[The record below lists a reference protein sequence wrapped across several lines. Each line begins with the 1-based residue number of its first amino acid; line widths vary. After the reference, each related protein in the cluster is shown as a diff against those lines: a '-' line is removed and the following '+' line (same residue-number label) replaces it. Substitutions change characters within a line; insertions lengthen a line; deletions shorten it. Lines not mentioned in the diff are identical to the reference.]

1 MKIMEANLEE
11 LVMEDIMEWKSR
23 KGISFINVKDLIE
36 AYWKDYFDGQQ
47 SSGNENFECIG

>member
-23 KGISFINVKDLIE
+23 KNISFINVKDLIE
-36 AYWKDYFDGQQ
+36 AYWKDYFDGQW
-47 SSGNENFECIG
+47 SVRDENFECIR

>member
-11 LVMEDIMEWKSR
+11 LVMEDMMEWKSR

-36 AYWKDYFDGQQ
+36 AYWKDYFDGQW
-47 SSGNENFECIG
+47 SVRDENFECIG

>member
-1 MKIMEANLEE
+1 MMEMNLEK

-36 AYWKDYFDGQQ
+36 AYWKDYFDGQR
-47 SSGNENFECIG
+47 SNGNEDSECIG